1 MSQHY
6 ALLESWRG
14 VTKLL
19 NGNSPILRIWL
30 AWAAEQPH
38 VTFVVKRIRN
48 PRVSSSS
55 SKVLDDSV
63 GQNWIEKMRAQVRQ
77 RDEAEPGSS
86 AVLGQLETVKQ
97 KTNANKER

>member
-19 NGNSPILRIWL
+19 NPASPILRIWL
-30 AWAAEQPH
+30 AWAAEQQH

-48 PRVSSSS
+48 PRVTSTTNRG
-55 SKVLDDSV
+55 LDDSV
-63 GQNWIEKMRAQVRQ
+63 GQNWIEMMRSQVRQ
-77 RDEAEPGSS
+77 RDQTESLSS
-86 AVLGQLETVKQ
+86 TGVGHLETVKQ